1 MMVQVAPACHSH
13 GTNSVD
19 LVLLALIRTL
29 RPKQWV
35 KNLFVAA
42 PLFFA
47 LRLSDAESVMR
58 TAAAVALFSLIS
70 GCVYVLN
77 DLVDVEA
84 DRVHPTKRLRPI
96 PSGQLPVPAAK
107 RFLMGAVP
115 TCVGLA
121 LWLDWGYAA
130 VLSSY
135 FVLNVAYS
143 LRLKKIGYVDVLSIA
158 TMFILRVTAGS
169 VVLGV
174 EPSPWLLSCTFLL
187 ALFLG
192 FGKRAHEL
200 SVAED
205 AAAQREAL
213 EHYNLASLRW
223 IMHGLAVVVMIV
235 YVLYT
240 RSPQTVAMFHT
251 DALVYTVPFPVVGI
265 LRFNWLATS
274 HDEAESPT
282 DAMLKDVLFM
292 ANLLAYVV
300 ATGAVLYAL

>member
-1 MMVQVAPACHSH
+1 M
-13 GTNSVD
+13 
-19 LVLLALIRTL
+19 LLALIRTL

-47 LRLSDAESVMR
+47 LRLSDADSVIR
-58 TAAAVALFSLIS
+58 TGLAVALFSLIS

-84 DRVHPTKRLRPI
+84 DRVHPTKRNRPI
-96 PSGQLPVPAAK
+96 ASGALPVRAAK
-107 RFLMGAVP
+107 IFLAVGVP

-121 LWLDWGYAA
+121 LALDPGYAA
-130 VLSSY
+130 ALSSY

-143 LRLKKIGYVDVLSIA
+143 LRLKKIAYVDVLSIA
-158 TMFILRVTAGS
+158 TMFILRVTAGAQ
-169 VVLGV
+169 VLGI
-174 EPSPWLLSCTFLL
+174 EASPWLLACTFLL

-205 AAAQREAL
+205 AASQRAA
-213 EHYNLASLRW
+213 LASYSLPGLRW
-223 IMHGLAVVVMIV
+223 IMNGLAVIVVAV

-240 RSPQTVAMFHT
+240 RSPQTVATFQT
-251 DALVYTVPFPVVGI
+251 DALVYTVPFPVIGI
-265 LRFNWLATS
+265 LRFVWLATS
-274 HDEAESPT
+274 HKEAESPT
-282 DAMLKDVLFM
+282 DAMLKDGLFM
-292 ANLLAYVV
+292 ATMAAYVLV
-300 ATGAVLYAL
+300 TGGILYWLK